1 MELTAMSPRQEGD
14 EREEYLRRLWK
25 GDVLIDFDEQVEH
38 FFVLKKGALAAHL
51 RDGKVN
57 RITEP
62 NTYFCALFGFL
73 GDPSFAKIVAE
84 APSEVYVFPADMCE
98 LVEIS
103 PEVANTLV
111 EKLLILVKK
120 REKQL
125 QDLQQRSSGGTRT
138 NQT

>member
-1 MELTAMSPRQEGD
+1 MSPRQEGD
-14 EREEYLRRLWK
+14 ARQKHLHRFRK
-25 GDVLIDFDEQVEH
+25 GDVLIDFDEQVHH

-57 RITEP
+57 RIAEP

-84 APSEVYVFPADMCE
+84 APSEVYTFPADMRE

-125 QDLQQRSSGGTRT
+125 QDLQQRSSGGTPT